1 MTIEATGEPR
11 REPTAHVNRLGFA
24 KRHAK
29 KKRSK
34 KTKKCAPTM
43 ALQDLYVS
51 CKEVFKGPG
60 TVPLHQ
66 DVKRLCHLLGMFLNL
81 MVMI

>member
-1 MTIEATGEPR
+1 
-11 REPTAHVNRLGFA
+11 
-24 KRHAK
+24 
-29 KKRSK
+29 
-34 KTKKCAPTM
+34 M

-66 DVKRLCHLLGMFLNL
+66 DVKRLCHMLGMFLNL
-81 MVMI
+81 TVKILLPFLS